1 MKTNPFILNTHDLPR
16 RAGEMKEYELDI
28 EAPVR
33 IGVPLIGIP
42 EGDIIEADVRLESVT
57 EGVLL
62 SAEIYAVA
70 LGECIRC
77 LDPVEQVIDRKIQE
91 LYRYEP
97 TNEKGRKKRPVVFS
111 AKRQCCLPRYEVAR
125 PGGLATRFKLEKAFK
140 AESPNFYLLAGVTLF
155 TVILGL
161 IMVLSAS
168 AVDSFLQD
176 GGFFSGFFKQ
186 AIAAFVALP
195 LMLGI
200 SRLPLVF
207 FRKWANIAL
216 FITIGLQLLVFTPL
230 GVESGGN
237 RNCRPAAPPPSA
249 AARS

>member
-1 MKTNPFILNTHDLPR
+1 MKTNPVILNTHDLPR

-97 TNEKGRKKRPVVFS
+97 TNEKGRKKRREDEDVDLDAEDELQMEGDQMNLEMPIIDAIILALSVNPLCDEECMGLCPDCGEKWESLPDDHRHEVVD
-111 AKRQCCLPRYEVAR
+111 AR
-125 PGGLATRFKLEKAFK
+125 WSGLASLLEKPADF
-140 AESPNFYLLAGVTLF
+140 
-155 TVILGL
+155 
-161 IMVLSAS
+161 
-168 AVDSFLQD
+168 
-176 GGFFSGFFKQ
+176 
-186 AIAAFVALP
+186 
-195 LMLGI
+195 
-200 SRLPLVF
+200 
-207 FRKWANIAL
+207 
-216 FITIGLQLLVFTPL
+216 
-230 GVESGGN
+230 GN
-237 RNCRPAAPPPSA
+237 QEK
-249 AARS
+249 